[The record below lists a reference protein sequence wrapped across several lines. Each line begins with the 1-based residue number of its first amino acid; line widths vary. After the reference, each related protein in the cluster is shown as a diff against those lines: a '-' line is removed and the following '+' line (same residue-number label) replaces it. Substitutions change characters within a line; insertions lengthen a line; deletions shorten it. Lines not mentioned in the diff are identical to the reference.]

1 MSKNLNPTTIGLT
14 IGLFI
19 FICIFG
25 VWLAHFIN
33 PNVSL
38 ERAITKVNFTIISI
52 LMIQFIYLSAEV
64 VESFT
69 EDERYTLV
77 AYSAMIALGSMLL
90 LFSVFNPAFRTLHT
104 IIEGI
109 LYLGTGLTLLILKL
123 RKQHENQ
130 HNLKHEE

>member
-1 MSKNLNPTTIGLT
+1 MSKNLNPTNIGLT

-38 ERAITKVNFTIISI
+38 ERSLTKINFTIISI
-52 LMIQFIYLSAEV
+52 LIIQMIYLSAEV
-64 VESFT
+64 IESYT
-69 EDERYTLV
+69 EDERYTIV
-77 AYSAMIALGSMLL
+77 AYSAMIVLGSLL
-90 LFSVFNPAFRTLHT
+90 LLLSIFNPAFRTMHT
-104 IIEGI
+104 IVEGF

-123 RKQHENQ
+123 KKQKEQ
-130 HNLKHEE
+130 EKEKED